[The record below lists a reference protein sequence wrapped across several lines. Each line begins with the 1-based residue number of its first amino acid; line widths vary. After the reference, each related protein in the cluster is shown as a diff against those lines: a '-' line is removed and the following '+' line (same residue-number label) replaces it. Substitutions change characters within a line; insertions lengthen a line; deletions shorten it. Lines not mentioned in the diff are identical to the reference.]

1 MTLQTIIVRDFMIR
15 RLVTLS
21 PQTEILQALQTL
33 IEKDIAGAPVVDES
47 GVLVGML
54 TEKDCMQVALN
65 ATYHSEYGGVVADF
79 MSSPAVS
86 VSPDEGLVDVVKRFL
101 DVNYHRYPVV
111 ENGQLVGQI
120 SRRDVMRALGRAW
133 H

>member
-1 MTLQTIIVRDFMIR
+1 MTLQAIIVRDFMVR
-15 RLVTLS
+15 RLVTLA

-47 GVLVGML
+47 GAVVGML

-86 VSPDEGLVDVVKRFL
+86 ISPDEGLVDVVKRFL
-101 DVNYHRYPVV
+101 DINYHRYPVV
-111 ENGQLVGQI
+111 ENGRLIGQI

>member
-1 MTLQTIIVRDFMIR
+1 MTIQNKVVRDYMTR
-15 RLVTLS
+15 DLVTLA

-33 IEKDIAGAPVVDES
+33 ITHDVAGAPVVDGS
-47 GVLVGML
+47 GTLLGML

-86 VSPDEGLVDVVKRFL
+86 ISPDAGVVEVVKLFL
-101 DVNYHRYPVV
+101 ENRYHRYPVV
-111 ENGQLVGQI
+111 ENGRLIGQI
-120 SRRDVMRALGRAW
+120 SRRDVMRALGDGW
-133 H
+133 Q